1 MSAAV
6 SLPSFPDRLRMER
19 RRLGLTQEQFAALGG
34 ASKTAQYMYE
44 AGKNWPTCEYLEAL
58 RSNGVDVAFIATGAR
73 IASSAIDWEVQRQAF
88 LLVQHNLASKPDRAF
103 SPDQLFDAFKTA
115 VQMAQGVT
123 RPDLVAQID
132 SPRASK
138 APANE

>member
-19 RRLGLTQEQFAALGG
+19 RRLGLTQEQFAALGA

-58 RSNGVDVAFIATGAR
+58 RSSGVDVAFIATGAR
-73 IASSAIDWEVQRQAF
+73 MASSTIDWELLRQAF

-103 SPDQLFDAFKTA
+103 SPDQLFEAFKTA

-123 RPDLVAQID
+123 RPDLVTQAEN
-132 SPRASK
+132 SRANK
-138 APANE
+138 AMANE

>member
-19 RRLGLTQEQFAALGG
+19 RRLGLTQEQFAVLGG

-58 RSNGVDVAFIATGAR
+58 RSNGVDVVFIATGAR
-73 IASSAIDWEVQRQAF
+73 MASSAIDWEVQRQAF

-132 SPRASK
+132 SSRAKKVTAS
-138 APANE
+138 E

>member
-73 IASSAIDWEVQRQAF
+73 MASNAFDWELLRQAF
-88 LLVQHNLASKPDRAF
+88 LLVQLNLASKPDRAF
-103 SPDQLFDAFKTA
+103 SPDQLFGAFKTA

-123 RPDLVAQID
+123 RPDLVTQGEN
-132 SPRASK
+132 RK
-138 APANE
+138 ANKATSNE

>member
-19 RRLGLTQEQFAALGG
+19 RRLGLTQEQFAALGKV
-34 ASKTAQYMYE
+34 SKTAQYMYE

-88 LLVQHNLASKPDRAF
+88 LLVQHNLASKPDRTF
-103 SPDQLFDAFKTA
+103 SPDQLFEAFKTA

-123 RPDLVAQID
+123 RPDLVTQAENR
-132 SPRASK
+132 RANQ
-138 APANE
+138 AT